1 MDLFRYFIRFLY
13 KIRWYL
19 IILPIISLIV
29 AWFLTRNMEHIYD
42 TNTTI
47 YTGMITGYNLEG
59 TTGSVGGNSQTN
71 ITNLM
76 LIVTTD
82 NTIHEVAL
90 RLFGRCMMY
99 GNPNKD
105 NNYISAE
112 HFRQLNAT
120 VPPEVKALINRNS
133 EDQTYANLKAYE
145 KPTQNNYI
153 FGLLNYHQYFGID
166 NITSRLKVLQLDQ
179 SDIIDI
185 GYSANDAGIAF
196 NTLDILN
203 KVFAR
208 QYQQLRFGETNNVIR
223 FFEKEVA
230 RLYKVLSNAEDDLIR
245 YNISKKIINYEE
257 QTKALTGL
265 EAQQQNFRNDQLMN
279 YTTSKAL
286 LDYLERQ
293 LGNRAQVIRSNREFT
308 NQVRDI
314 SRIQSRISNLRIMSS
329 EGGGQNNESQEEL
342 AKAQRDLQ
350 KATGRV
356 TQLTK
361 DIEASTFSTETG
373 VKANDM
379 LERWLEQLLLME
391 KTKAEMTATDIMK
404 ENLERQY
411 LFYAPIGAT
420 IERKVRH
427 ISFIEGNYMEML
439 KALNAAR
446 MRQRNLQM
454 STATLRVL
462 NPPMFPLNAQPT
474 NRIMILLGSLL
485 LTFML
490 TALWFLIIEMLDRTL
505 RDRMRSERIT
515 QIPVMGCFPKE
526 SNLRYRRF
534 NKTIADMAMKQLSK
548 SLLPHFKEGQQNVL
562 NFFKEGQQNVLNLIS
577 TDSGNGKSYLAQELE
592 NYWISIGLEV
602 RRLTYDEDF
611 LAEDSK
617 FILAKDIKD
626 LCPDILP
633 NEIAIVEYPNMD
645 DNSISP
651 ALLNMGTINLMVTRA
666 NRTWKD
672 IDQKALK
679 ELQTM
684 LDDDHKDTL
693 FMYLTEASRY
703 AVEEFV
709 GQLPPYT
716 RFNNFV
722 YRISQL
728 GLTATEN
735 EHSL

>member
-1 MDLFRYFIRFLY
+1 MDLFRYLIRFLY

-19 IILPIISLIV
+19 IILPMISLVV
-29 AWFLTRNMEHIYD
+29 AWFMTRNMERLYD

-47 YTGMITGYNLEG
+47 YTGMITGYNLDG
-59 TTGSVGGNSQTN
+59 NNGGSLGGNSQAN

-76 LIVTTD
+76 LIITTD

-120 VPPEVKALINRNS
+120 VPAEVKALINHNS
-133 EDQTYANLKAYE
+133 EAQTYANLKAYE
-145 KPTQNNYI
+145 KPSQDNYI
-153 FGLLNYHQYFGID
+153 FGLLNFHQYFGID
-166 NITSRLKVLQLDQ
+166 NITANLKVMQLGY

-185 GYSANDAGIAF
+185 GYTANDAGVAY

-203 KVFAR
+203 EVFAR

-230 RLYKVLSNAEDDLIR
+230 RLYKILTNAEDDLIR
-245 YNISKKIINYEE
+245 YNVSKRIINYGE
-257 QTKALTGL
+257 QTKQLTSL

-286 LDYLERQ
+286 MDYLERQ
-293 LGNRAQVIRSNREFT
+293 LGNRAQVIRSNKEFT

-314 SRIQSRISNLRIMSS
+314 SRIQSRISNLRLMSS
-329 EGGGQNNESQEEL
+329 EGGAQNNESQEEL

-350 KATGRV
+350 HATGRV
-356 TQLTK
+356 SQLTK
-361 DIEASTFSTETG
+361 DIEATIYSTETG
-373 VKANDM
+373 VKADDM
-379 LERWLEQLLLME
+379 LNRWLEQILLLE
-391 KTKAEMTATDIMK
+391 KTKAEMTAVDIMK
-404 ENLERQY
+404 QNLDRQY

-420 IERKVRH
+420 LSRKDRH
-427 ISFIEGNYMEML
+427 IGFIEGNYMEML
-439 KALNAAR
+439 KALNGAR
-446 MRQRNLQM
+446 LRQQNLKM

-474 NRIMILLGSLL
+474 NRMMILLGA
-485 LTFML
+485 FML
-490 TALWFLIIEMLDRTL
+490 TFALVALWFLIIEMLDRTL
-505 RDRMRSERIT
+505 RDRMRSEIIT
-515 QIPVMGCFPKE
+515 KVPVMGCFPKE

-548 SLLPHFKEGQQNVL
+548 ALLPH
-562 NFFKEGQQNVLNLIS
+562 FKEGQQNVLNLIS

-592 NYWISIGLEV
+592 NYWISIGLQV

-633 NEIAIVEYPNMD
+633 DEIAIIEYPNLD

-651 ALLNMGTINLMVTRA
+651 ALLNIGTINLMVTRA

-672 IDQKALK
+672 VDQKALK
-679 ELQTM
+679 EVQAM
-684 LDDDHKDTL
+684 LDEAHKNTL
-693 FMYLTEASRY
+693 FMYLTEANRY

-716 RFNNFV
+716 KFNNFV
-722 YRISQL
+722 YRMSQM
-728 GLTATEN
+728 GLTAV
-735 EHSL
+735 EHEHKN

>member
-1 MDLFRYFIRFLY
+1 MDLFRYLVRFLY

-19 IILPIISLIV
+19 VILPMIALIV
-29 AWFLTRNMEHIYD
+29 AWFSTRNMERIYD
-42 TNTTI
+42 SNTTI
-47 YTGMITGYNLEG
+47 YTGMITAYNIEG
-59 TTGSVGGNSQTN
+59 GVGTAGGNAQTN
-71 ITNLM
+71 INNLM
-76 LIVTTD
+76 LIITTD

-120 VPPEVKALINRNS
+120 VPADVKALINHNS
-133 EDQTYANLKAYE
+133 ESATYANLKAYE
-145 KPTQNNYI
+145 KPSQDNYL
-153 FGLLNYHQYFGID
+153 FGILNYHPYFGI
-166 NITSRLKVLQLDQ
+166 NSITSRLKVLQLSG

-185 GYSANDAGIAF
+185 SYSANDAGIAY

-203 KVFAR
+203 EVFAR
-208 QYQQLRFGETNNVIR
+208 QYQQLRYGETNNVIK
-223 FFEKEVA
+223 FFEREVA
-230 RLYKVLSNAEDDLIR
+230 RLYRILTNAEDDLIR
-245 YNISKKIINYEE
+245 YNISKRIINYGE
-257 QTKALTGL
+257 QTKQLTVL

-286 LDYLERQ
+286 MDYLERQ
-293 LGNRAQVIRSNREFT
+293 LGNRAQVIRSNKEFT
-308 NQVRDI
+308 NRVRDI
-314 SRIQSRISNLRIMSS
+314 SRIQSRISNLKLMSS
-329 EGGGQNNESQEEL
+329 EGGGNNNEAQEEL

-350 KATGRV
+350 AATGRV

-361 DIEASTFSTETG
+361 DIEASTYSTETG
-373 VKANDM
+373 VKASDM
-379 LERWLEQLLLME
+379 LGRWLEQLLLLE

-404 ENLERQY
+404 NNLDKQY

-420 IERKVRH
+420 LDRKARH
-427 ISFIEGNYMEML
+427 IGFIEGNYMEML
-439 KALNAAR
+439 KALNSAR
-446 MRQRNLQM
+446 LRQKNLQM

-474 NRIMILLGSLL
+474 NRMMVLLGAFM

-490 TALWFLIIEMLDRTL
+490 TALYFLIIELLDRTL

-515 QIPVMGCFPKE
+515 KVPVMGCFPKE
-526 SNLRYRRF
+526 SNLRYRRY

-548 SLLPHFKEGQQNVL
+548 ALLPHFQ
-562 NFFKEGQQNVLNLIS
+562 EGQQNVLNLLS

-592 NYWISIGLEV
+592 NYWISIGLQV

-617 FILAKDIKD
+617 FILARDIKD

-633 NEIAIVEYPNMD
+633 DEIAIIEYPHLD

-672 IDQKALK
+672 VDQKSLNEVLA
-679 ELQTM
+679 M
-684 LDDDHKDTL
+684 LDEEHKNTL

-716 RFNNFV
+716 KFNNFV
-722 YRISQL
+722 YRLSQL

-735 EHSL
+735 EHTK

>member
-1 MDLFRYFIRFLY
+1 MDLFRYLVRFLY

-19 IILPIISLIV
+19 VILPLIALIV
-29 AWFLTRNMEHIYD
+29 AWFMTRNMERIYD
-42 TNTTI
+42 ANTTI

-59 TTGSVGGNSQTN
+59 SGSVGGNAQTN

-76 LIVTTD
+76 LIITTD
-82 NTIHEVAL
+82 NTIHEVSL
-90 RLFGRCMMY
+90 RLFARCMMY
-99 GNPNKD
+99 GNPNKN

-112 HFRQLNAT
+112 HFRQLYAS

-133 EDQTYANLKAYE
+133 ESATYANLKAYE
-145 KPTQNNYI
+145 KPSQDNYL
-153 FGLLNYHQYFGID
+153 FGILNYHPYFSI
-166 NITSRLKVLQLDQ
+166 NSITSRLKVLRLEE

-185 GYSANDAGIAF
+185 AYSANDAGIVY

-203 KVFAR
+203 DVFAR
-208 QYQQLRFGETNNVIR
+208 QYQAIRFGETGNVIK
-223 FFEKEVA
+223 FFEREVH
-230 RLYKVLSNAEDDLIR
+230 RLWRILTNAEDDLIR
-245 YNISKKIINYEE
+245 YNISKRIINYGE
-257 QTKALTGL
+257 QTKQLASL

-279 YTTSKAL
+279 RTTSKAL

-293 LGNRAQVIRSNREFT
+293 LGNRAQIIRSNKEFT
-308 NQVRDI
+308 SQVRDI
-314 SRIQSRISNLRIMSS
+314 SRIQSRISNLKLMSS
-329 EGGGQNNESQEEL
+329 EAGGNNNEAQEEL

-350 KATGRV
+350 AATGRV
-356 TQLTK
+356 NQLTK
-361 DIEASTFSTETG
+361 DIEAANYSTETG

-379 LERWLEQLLLME
+379 LARWLEQLLLLE
-391 KTKAEMTATDIMK
+391 KTKAEESATNVMK
-404 ENLERQY
+404 DNLDKQY
-411 LFYAPIGAT
+411 LYYAPIGAT
-420 IERKVRH
+420 LDRKDRH

-446 MRQRNLQM
+446 LRQKNLQM

-474 NRIMILLGSLL
+474 NRMMILLGAFM

-490 TALWFLIIEMLDRTL
+490 TALYFLLIELLDRTL

-515 QIPVMGCFPKE
+515 KVPVMGCFPKE

-534 NKTIADMAMKQLSK
+534 NKTIADMAIRQLSK
-548 SLLPHFKEGQQNVL
+548 ALLPHFR
-562 NFFKEGQQNVLNLIS
+562 EGQQNVLNLLS

-592 NYWISIGLEV
+592 NYWISIGLQV

-633 NEIAIVEYPNMD
+633 DEIAIIEYPHLD
-645 DNSISP
+645 DYSISP
-651 ALLNMGTINLMVTRA
+651 ALLNMGTVNLMITRA

-679 ELQTM
+679 EVQAM
-684 LDDDHKDTL
+684 LDEEHKNSL
-693 FMYLTEASRY
+693 FMYLTEAGRY

-716 RFNNFV
+716 KFSNFV
-722 YRISQL
+722 YRMSQL

-735 EHSL
+735 EHAK

>member
-1 MDLFRYFIRFLY
+1 
-13 KIRWYL
+13 
-19 IILPIISLIV
+19 
-29 AWFLTRNMEHIYD
+29 
-42 TNTTI
+42 
-47 YTGMITGYNLEG
+47 
-59 TTGSVGGNSQTN
+59 
-71 ITNLM
+71 
-76 LIVTTD
+76 
-82 NTIHEVAL
+82 
-90 RLFGRCMMY
+90 MMY

-120 VPPEVKALINRNS
+120 VPPEVKALINRNN

-145 KPTQNNYI
+145 KPSQNNYI

-420 IERKVRH
+420 IERKARH
-427 ISFIEGNYMEML
+427 IGFIEGNYMEML

-562 NFFKEGQQNVLNLIS
+562 NLIS

-617 FILAKDIKD
+617 FILAKGIKD

-633 NEIAIVEYPNMD
+633 NEIAIIEYPNMD

-672 IDQKALK
+672 VDQKALK
-679 ELQTM
+679 ELQSM
-684 LDDDHKDTL
+684 LDDEHKNSL